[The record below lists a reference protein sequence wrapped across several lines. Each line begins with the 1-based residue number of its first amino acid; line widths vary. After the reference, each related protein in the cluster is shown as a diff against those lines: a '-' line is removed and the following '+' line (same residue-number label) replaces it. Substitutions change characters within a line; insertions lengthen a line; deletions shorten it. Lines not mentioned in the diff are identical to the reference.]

1 MDRQEVFDDAV
12 EHARW
17 YVEFVREEGDWDNPG
32 ELSAGYFEAMP
43 ADWKSEYVR
52 KLIGRSDQQSAWDLL
67 AKIAANALRR
77 DQTPVPELG
86 YWAAENLDRT
96 KKRPTKGRPRSRDRD
111 VFLWHLISSI
121 MDYFDLPATKGKDY
135 ETASACGAVA

>member
-17 YVEFVREEGDWDNPG
+17 YVEFVCEEGDWDNPG

-52 KLIGRSDQQSAWDLL
+52 KLIGRSDQQ
-67 AKIAANALRR
+67 
-77 DQTPVPELG
+77 
-86 YWAAENLDRT
+86 
-96 KKRPTKGRPRSRDRD
+96 
-111 VFLWHLISSI
+111 
-121 MDYFDLPATKGKDY
+121 
-135 ETASACGAVA
+135 